1 MCGANSAIGLAEAER
16 ELWSRVRERLREPGR
31 LMGLMRAVLDGAIEV
46 AVAVAITPDG
56 VVRPLALLATP
67 GIAAEIQ
74 LADTDRNG
82 LRTARIGDEEFDVL
96 VGAGPDRADPDR
108 AGVEPLAVLVTP
120 WITEHLALYTR
131 RLWSRR

>member
-16 ELWSRVRERLREPGR
+16 ELWSRVRERLREPGH

-46 AVAVAITPDG
+46 AVAVAIRPDG
-56 VVRPLALLATP
+56 AVRPVALLATP
-67 GIAAEIQ
+67 GIAEEIQ

-82 LRTARIGDEEFDVL
+82 LRKARIGDDEFDVL
-96 VGAGPDRADPDR
+96 VGADPGR
-108 AGVEPLAVLVTP
+108 SAAQPLAVLVTP
-120 WITEHLALYTR
+120 WISEHLALYAR